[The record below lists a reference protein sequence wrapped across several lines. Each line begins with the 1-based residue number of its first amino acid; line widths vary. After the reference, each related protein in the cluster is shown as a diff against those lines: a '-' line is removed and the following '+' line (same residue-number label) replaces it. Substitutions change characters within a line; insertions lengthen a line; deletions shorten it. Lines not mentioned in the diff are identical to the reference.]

1 MIFNSRKNLSFAFL
15 LFFAVLVS
23 FGSVCAADS
32 NNAGGNYT
40 FGNRDMPTLP
50 PHGDLGDL
58 PPIGGDSVAVNDV
71 NVDDNLNDC
80 RSVLLDSGDDS
91 AANDDSSFYGV
102 FGGNIGIPDSGDFGM
117 SVRFNA
123 GTGYHWEI
131 SSESYGVD
139 LLYVSTYFD
148 HPDCVGSSA
157 TSYYCF
163 HKNSEDYYVKLIL
176 IDPRGNIVDEVDS
189 NMIN

>member
-32 NNAGGNYT
+32 NNACGNYT
-40 FGNRDMPTLP
+40 FGHRDIPTLP

-58 PPIGGDSVAVNDV
+58 PIIGGDSVAVNDV

-91 AANDDSSFYGV
+91 AANDDSSFYAV
-102 FGGNIGIPDSGDFGM
+102 FKDNIVTLDSGDFGM

-139 LLYVSTYFD
+139 LIYINIFSVS
-148 HPDCVGSSA
+148 
-157 TSYYCF
+157 
-163 HKNSEDYYVKLIL
+163 
-176 IDPRGNIVDEVDS
+176 
-189 NMIN
+189 

>member
-58 PPIGGDSVAVNDV
+58 PIIGGDSVAVND
-71 NVDDNLNDC
+71 
-80 RSVLLDSGDDS
+80 
-91 AANDDSSFYGV
+91 
-102 FGGNIGIPDSGDFGM
+102 I
-117 SVRFNA
+117 
-123 GTGYHWEI
+123 
-131 SSESYGVD
+131 
-139 LLYVSTYFD
+139 
-148 HPDCVGSSA
+148 
-157 TSYYCF
+157 
-163 HKNSEDYYVKLIL
+163 
-176 IDPRGNIVDEVDS
+176 
-189 NMIN
+189 